1 MLYVTDSAS
10 GWRLNS
16 CGLHFYSSTKIR
28 KKKIELLVHCPKWL
42 SEFPNSW
49 MMNKNLGCA
58 DREKMSNGWPFF
70 LLNGSSKWATGWGWR
85 TNQKFTKIDKLSFH
99 GPLRLRPNFTC
110 RHQATRLMQY
120 SSSAGNR
127 SFEIF
132 LIDAVIGQPTPF
144 TQRTPPQ
151 IAGPRVY
158 ENHWFPLTLI
168 NHCFWGGVIL
178 AGRSTGLWL
187 ICPVFFGWFPLEKRR
202 CESELSNFGSRGLG
216 RVWYDLFWQMVRSS
230 KNNWLVGGEM
240 FCCGFSDWTK

>member
-85 TNQKFTKIDKLSFH
+85 TNQKFTKVDKLSFH

-158 ENHWFPLTLI
+158 ENHWFPLIRL
-168 NHCFWGGVIL
+168 H
-178 AGRSTGLWL
+178 
-187 ICPVFFGWFPLEKRR
+187 
-202 CESELSNFGSRGLG
+202 
-216 RVWYDLFWQMVRSS
+216 
-230 KNNWLVGGEM
+230 
-240 FCCGFSDWTK
+240 